1 MLYLLSHA
9 LGIKLDVLEEQK
21 RKISTAQ
28 IDTHIPTTTITVK
41 TNHSSA
47 KFQFDILGKELE
59 SELQFIFLFFLF
71 TNLKCNRFNN

>member
-41 TNHSSA
+41 TNHSNA
-47 KFQFDILGKELE
+47 KFQFD
-59 SELQFIFLFFLF
+59 
-71 TNLKCNRFNN
+71 R